1 MCSKGK
7 VTIESVVKCQTEVF
21 MNSERNVTILDTFVY
36 VIVMFLANAIGT
48 LATFLLNAVIM
59 NLVPLEGTEKLYPM
73 FVALYAAVGIAV
85 TIFVTRFYF
94 RYKISDI
101 VPKKH
106 EYGDRQKLI
115 LSNYLYMVLPGEIL
129 RFILASLP
137 TKPGILLGRGYRFFD
152 GLFAFPANFV
162 YDRVYLMPQGRFSSI
177 LEHGYT
183 FTDNILFIMIYLVY
197 FVLSLFLLYLVF
209 SKVWDK
215 YEEERK
221 NEFKIHM
228 DPEQMK

>member
-1 MCSKGK
+1 MKG
-7 VTIESVVKCQTEVF
+7 
-21 MNSERNVTILDTFVY
+21 ERNVTILDTFVY

-48 LATFLLNAVIM
+48 LATFVLNAIIM
-59 NLVPLEGTEKLYPM
+59 NLVPLEGIEKLYPM

-85 TIFVTRFYF
+85 TLFITRFYF
-94 RYKISDI
+94 HHKISAI
-101 VPKKH
+101 VPKKY
-106 EYGDRQKLI
+106 EYRDRQKLI
-115 LSNYLYMVLPGEIL
+115 LNNYLFMVLPGEIL

-137 TKPGILLGRGYRFFD
+137 TKPGDILGRGYRFFD

-162 YDRVYLMPQGRFSSI
+162 YDRVYLMPNNRIPNIIEQGYIF
-177 LEHGYT
+177 L
-183 FTDNILFIMIYLVY
+183 DNILFIMIYLVY

-215 YEEERK
+215 YEEQRK
-221 NEFKIHM
+221 NEFRIHM

>member
-1 MCSKGK
+1 MKGA
-7 VTIESVVKCQTEVF
+7 
-21 MNSERNVTILDTFVY
+21 RNVTILDTFVY

-48 LATFLLNAVIM
+48 LATFVFNAILM
-59 NLVPLEGTEKLYPM
+59 YAVPLEVIEKLYPV

-85 TIFVTRFYF
+85 TIFVTRFFF

-101 VPKKH
+101 VPKKY
-106 EYGDRQKLI
+106 EYGDRQILI

-129 RFILASLP
+129 RFILSSLP
-137 TKPGILLGRGYRFFD
+137 TKPGDILGRGYRFFD

-177 LEHGYT
+177 LEYGYT
-183 FTDNILFIMIYLVY
+183 FTDNILFVMVYLVY

-221 NEFKIHM
+221 NEFRIHM